1 MKKIF
6 ASLALAAFMLGSVTA
21 FAHPQNNSA
30 DQMASS
36 KKKSKKKHKHRH
48 TTTSAKTTTKK

>member
-21 FAHPQNNSA
+21 FAYPPSHSA
-30 DQMASS
+30 NHMASS
-36 KKKSKKKHKHRH
+36 KKKKKKHKKHH
-48 TTTSAKTTTKK
+48 TTTSAATTTKK

>member
-21 FAHPQNNSA
+21 FAYPPKHPANPTA
-30 DQMASS
+30 VS
-36 KKKSKKKHKHRH
+36 KKKKKKHKKHQ
-48 TTTSAKTTTKK
+48 TTTGATTTTRK

>member
-21 FAHPQNNSA
+21 FAYPPNHSA
-30 DQMASS
+30 NHMASS
-36 KKKSKKKHKHRH
+36 KKKSKKKHKHH
-48 TTTSAKTTTKK
+48 TTTSTTTPTKK